1 MHRTPKP
8 ERKAQQLNKVS
19 SSYSNS
25 GFINSKMDQH
35 RRLLQCHSSA
45 IHLPQ
50 QQQQQYQL
58 QNQQQQQQH
67 SDVMRTSSI
76 KLLHNQLQTAK
87 KELNVRSSEIVKL
100 RASVQD
106 LTDQIKL
113 HPINPMNS
121 LSTLN
126 KPEIPQAPPSHNF
139 KQITSSASIISNSS
153 TATQQQQTHGPID
166 YYRDQV
172 RMLQDRLAMERK
184 QHEKDRKRWDHEKT
198 NVLNYQNQLQDQ
210 YTNLVDAFAH
220 QSLTGSTLSV
230 VNNTKLV

>member
-1 MHRTPKP
+1 
-8 ERKAQQLNKVS
+8 
-19 SSYSNS
+19 
-25 GFINSKMDQH
+25 MDQH

-50 QQQQQYQL
+50 QQQHQQL
-58 QNQQQQQQH
+58 QNQQQQQH

-139 KQITSSASIISNSS
+139 KQTSSASIISNSS
-153 TATQQQQTHGPID
+153 TATQQQAAAAHGPID

-184 QHEKDRKRWDHEKT
+184 QHEKDRKRWDHEKI

>member
-1 MHRTPKP
+1 M
-8 ERKAQQLNKVS
+8 
-19 SSYSNS
+19 
-25 GFINSKMDQH
+25 
-35 RRLLQCHSSA
+35 
-45 IHLPQ
+45 
-50 QQQQQYQL
+50 
-58 QNQQQQQQH
+58 
-67 SDVMRTSSI
+67 
-76 KLLHNQLQTAK
+76 
-87 KELNVRSSEIVKL
+87 RSSEIVKL

-139 KQITSSASIISNSS
+139 KQTSSASIISNSS
-153 TATQQQQTHGPID
+153 TTATQQQAAAHGPID

-184 QHEKDRKRWDHEKT
+184 QHEKDRKRWDQEKN